1 MKHQVSI
8 IDYAERGKS
17 LYIQVE
23 VYDAILER
31 RFNNEEVR
39 FLDDLLY
46 GGLVHPNS
54 SPLSENCRLKLIE
67 YLKKYFDR

>member
-17 LYIQVE
+17 LYIQVA
-23 VYDAILER
+23 VYDAVQER
-31 RFNNEEVR
+31 RFNEEVR

-46 GGLVHPNS
+46 GELVHPKN
-54 SPLSENCRLKLIE
+54 SPLTEPCRLEAIE
-67 YLKKYFDR
+67 YLKKYFGR